1 MSDPAQIAP
10 LSDEL
15 ANSLA
20 HDVTLTT
27 VEGVLY
33 GLLSLLTFI
42 AVYLLIRKGLRN
54 SVARLILL
62 TVTFVMFGCSTAIF
76 AEDADINIQQMK
88 ALGPSAPDLDGILK
102 SNLILQNY
110 ILGDGVVVWR
120 AWILFDRYSP
130 FHFLLATCLLGT
142 FAIPRRDPFGSL
154 IFRPIHS
161 IELVFLRSG
170 PEFFSLNDGL
180 LPFIEP
186 EELGSR
192 KFLLTVMLLITN
204 LTATLL
210 IGYKAWMYRRFFKNH
225 DSNRSKSQIEKILII
240 LVESGL
246 VYCAIWILVICTQA
260 GALSLTASE
269 LVATIVPHAVT
280 LYPIFII
287 ILTSLQKSH
296 HSTAALI
303 RASSQDRRDGDCE
316 FGQRSTLAIGSFR
329 AAPGPAATYSSDP
342 HITQSGVDQTGS
354 ALQNSVS
361 LSSDRDRETR
371 PFKSTPI
378 IY

>member
-10 LSDEL
+10 LSDES
-15 ANSLA
+15 ANELA
-20 HDVTLTT
+20 HVVTEIAI
-27 VEGVLY
+27 EGVLY

-62 TVTFVMFGCSTAIF
+62 TATFVMFGCSTAIF
-76 AEDADINIQQMK
+76 AEDANVNIQQMK
-88 ALGPSAPDLDGILK
+88 ALGPSAPDLDKIMK
-102 SNLILQNY
+102 DDLILQNY
-110 ILGDGVVVWR
+110 ILGDGIVVWR

-130 FHFLLATCLLGT
+130 FRFLLATCLLGT
-142 FAIPRRDPFGSL
+142 FVSAIVDGV
-154 IFRPIHS
+154 
-161 IELVFLRSG
+161 LVARIDS
-170 PEFFSLNDGL
+170 
-180 LPFIEP
+180 

-192 KFLLTVMLLITN
+192 RFLLTVMLLITN

-210 IGYKAWMYRRFFKNH
+210 IGYKTWMYRRFFKNH

-246 VYCAIWILVICTQA
+246 VYCVIWILAICSQA
-260 GALSLTASE
+260 GALSLTADE
-269 LVATIVPHAVT
+269 LLVTIVPHAVT

-296 HSTAALI
+296 NGTAALI

-316 FGQRSTLAIGSFR
+316 FGQRTTLAIGSFR
-329 AAPGPAATYSSDP
+329 AAPGPAATYSSDL
-342 HITQSGVDQTGS
+342 HITQSGVDQTEP

-361 LSSDRDRETR
+361 RTSDRDGEKS
-371 PFKSTPI
+371 PFKPTPI
-378 IY
+378 IINSF